1 MFENAAEWTQPA
13 WTGWDKM
20 EIFKTKKSVGKILA
34 I

>member
-20 EIFKTKKSVGKILA
+20 EIFKTKNRWVKF
-34 I
+34 